1 MVVGT
6 TVVDDLVVVAGGLHK
21 GLTIALVNLDV
32 DDGALTDVAVVV
44 VRVLGG
50 VTGTAGGVT
59 GTAGGVTGTAGGVTG
74 TAGAAVLWKH
84 LQALDMRL
92 AGKTVMYEGAV
103 PIPARYTGQNFNA
116 SKELCSKARSGLS
129 SWHTRGAARTR
140 ARKVVAT
147 T

>member
-6 TVVDDLVVVAGGLHK
+6 TVVDDLVVVAGGLDK
-21 GLTIALVNLDV
+21 GLTIAPVNLDV

-44 VRVLGG
+44 VRVL
-50 VTGTAGGVT
+50 
-59 GTAGGVTGTAGGVTG
+59 GGVTG

-103 PIPARYTGQNFNA
+103 PVPARYTGQNFNA
-116 SKELCSKARSGLS
+116 SKELRSKARSGLS
-129 SWHTRGAARTR
+129 S
-140 ARKVVAT
+140 
-147 T
+147 